1 MSDDLRDQIV
11 KMQTTLLWYRHDLRL
26 TDHPALEAA
35 VNRGNVVPVYLWAP
49 DEEAPWSFGAASKWW
64 LHHSLSQLSTA
75 LEAAGT
81 NLIVR
86 AVSKAKGAQTSAE
99 LLTSL
104 VEETGATAVYWSRRY
119 EPAVI
124 ARDTQIKAM
133 LKARGVEA
141 ESFNASLLFEP
152 WEIETKS
159 GGPYRVFT
167 PFYRTCLERGEPQ
180 PPHPKPRIRQVEA
193 AANLNALPTLNIAD
207 LKLLPQIRWDR
218 GFENWTPGADAA
230 RQSLTQFL
238 KNSVVEYPIER
249 DRPDHAGT
257 SQLSASLHFGE
268 ISPREA
274 WHAAREQVG
283 TSTKD
288 RATAEPW
295 LRQLIWREFA
305 HHLLYHFPQ
314 TPTEPLRPEFARF
327 PWVDNPAGLK
337 AWQQGQTGYPIV
349 DAGMR
354 QLWATG
360 WMHNRVRMIVGS
372 FLVKDLRI
380 SWEHGAT
387 WFWDTLIDADLAN
400 NTLGWQWIG
409 GCGAD
414 AAPYFRVFNP
424 VTQGEK
430 FDPDGTYV
438 RQWVPEL
445 ARLPSDT
452 IHHPWDASP
461 SMLREAGVTLGKNY
475 PRPLVDH
482 AEARKAALA
491 ALATLK
497 QA

>member
-1 MSDDLRDQIV
+1 MP
-11 KMQTTLLWYRHDLRL
+11 TTILWFRHDLRL
-26 TDHPALEAA
+26 SSHPALEAA
-35 VNRGNVVPVYLWAP
+35 ISRGKVIPVFLWVP
-49 DEEAPWSFGAASKWW
+49 DEESPWASGAASKWW
-64 LHHSLSQLSTA
+64 LHHSLTQFSAA
-75 LEAAGT
+75 LDAVGLK
-81 NLIVR
+81 LIVR
-86 AVSKAKGAQTSAE
+86 AVSKTKGPNSSAE
-99 LLTSL
+99 LLAAL
-104 VEETGATAVYWSRRY
+104 LEETGATAVYWSRRY
-119 EPAVI
+119 EPAVV

-152 WEIETKS
+152 WEVQTKAD
-159 GGPYRVFT
+159 GPYRVFT
-167 PFYRTCLERGEPQ
+167 PFYRACLARGEPE
-180 PPHPKPRIRQVEA
+180 PPHPIPQIPRIGPASAEKS
-193 AANLNALPTLNIAD
+193 LTSLSIAD
-207 LKLLPQIRWDR
+207 LNLLPRVRWDR
-218 GFENWTPGADAA
+218 AFDVWTPGATAA
-230 RQSLTQFL
+230 NHSLTQFL
-238 KNSVVEYPIER
+238 AQAVADYDVER

-268 ISPREA
+268 ISPREV
-274 WHAAREQVG
+274 WHAVREQLG
-283 TSTKD
+283 STAEG

-295 LRQLIWREFA
+295 LRQLLWREFA

-327 PWVDNPAGLK
+327 PWVNSPAALK
-337 AWQQGQTGYPIV
+337 AWQQGRTGYPIV

-354 QLWATG
+354 QLWTTG

-387 WFWDTLIDADLAN
+387 WFWDTLVDADLAN

-430 FDPDGTYV
+430 FDPDGAYV

-445 ARLPSDT
+445 ARMPSDT
-452 IHHPWDASP
+452 IHHPWDASA
-461 SMLREAGVTLGKNY
+461 STLREAGVTLGDNY
-475 PRPLVDH
+475 PRPIVDH
-482 AEARKAALA
+482 AKARKAALA